1 MWIVTEG
8 KGSRI
13 IHDKSSEKFPE
24 WGLNGEVGHVGRSC
38 RVAPAF
44 EEDVLER
51 LGGSPIT
58 GAHFNF
64 VSNVEAM
71 SVMSNGRVGCQTT
84 YHLGSERD

>member
-8 KGSRI
+8 ESSRI
-13 IHDKSSEKFPE
+13 IHDEFSEELPE
-24 WGLNGEVGHVGRSC
+24 GGLNGKVGHVGRSS

-44 EEDVLER
+44 EENVLER

-58 GAHFNF
+58 GARFNF

-84 YHLGSERD
+84 NHLGSEGD